1 MLCSKLLKSS
11 GFTEKLKPL
20 GILVPIRKPE
30 RGKTSHKHYILG
42 LKFKKLDVLTSKKTV
57 FFSNRGRG
65 FKLQTDSLHSSVLL
79 ATFFTLNWNFDKFFE
94 SQNALNFKSFES
106 CNVCCNR
113 YVNLLSKDFSKLG
126 GLFNCFTGHRRDERV
141 FLGMGNARHRVLV
154 HLTLTYIVIT
164 AKTKLVILHANY
176 IGNIYNLVKTCL
188 FSERPRGYKDHI
200 SMNCIYIDLSKPNFE
215 RKLRH
220 DYVIAFPESK
230 LYVLSLKENAIL
242 SNYEL
247 YNLFQTCKPSKLDI
261 LNFLSTANWNFQ
273 RFYQIRKVSD
283 LTNSE
288 SGSIY
293 CSICINPHSKDFSF
307 LTALARK
314 HDRQRGDTL
323 ILVVVILKPHQV
335 FSHRTPNNIMKPAIF
350 KYSNSH
356 AKSFPTDI

>member
-1 MLCSKLLKSS
+1 MFCFIFLKSS

-20 GILVPIRKPE
+20 GILVPIGKPE

-57 FFSNRGRG
+57 FSSNRGRG

-94 SQNALNFKSFES
+94 SQIALIFKIFES
-106 CNVCCNR
+106 CNVCCKR
-113 YVNLLSKDFSKLG
+113 YVNVLSKAFSDLG
-126 GLFNCFTGHRRDERV
+126 GLVNCLTGHRRDERN
-141 FLGMGNARHRVLV
+141 FLGMGNARHHVLV

-242 SNYEL
+242 INHEL
-247 YNLFQTCKPSKLDI
+247 YNLFQS
-261 LNFLSTANWNFQ
+261 FFQ

-283 LTNSE
+283 LIKSE

-293 CSICINPHSKDFSF
+293 CYICINPHSKDFSF
-307 LTALARK
+307 LTALARE
-314 HDRQRGDTL
+314 HDRQRGETL
-323 ILVVVILKPHQV
+323 ILVVVILKPHRV
-335 FSHRTPNNIMKPAIF
+335 FNHRTPNNIMKPAIF

-356 AKSFPTDI
+356 AKLFPTDL